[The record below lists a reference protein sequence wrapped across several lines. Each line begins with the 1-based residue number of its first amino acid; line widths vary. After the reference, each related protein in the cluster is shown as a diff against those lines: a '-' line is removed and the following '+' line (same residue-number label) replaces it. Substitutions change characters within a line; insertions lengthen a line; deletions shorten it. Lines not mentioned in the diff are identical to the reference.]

1 MKMQGE
7 DAHECGRVSPVGMGG
22 DLSFCECG
30 VGVVRARVV
39 FSKNDLPAGELT
51 SK

>member
-1 MKMQGE
+1 MGE
-7 DAHECGRVSPVGMGG
+7 GSVFFVG
-22 DLSFCECG
+22 G
-30 VGVVRARVV
+30 VGLVRARVV